1 MCYLPTISGS
11 ANTTASALISDYD
24 CVMHNEIG
32 CCSRKTKRK
41 RLLSCKM
48 EKKEQF
54 IPEFLEIFPSFFR
67 GCYSYPFLPFV
78 VFVMLEHKAKEHLLH
93 LA

>member
-54 IPEFLEIFPSFFR
+54 IPEFLEIFPHFSEGVILILF
-67 GCYSYPFLPFV
+67 Y
-78 VFVMLEHKAKEHLLH
+78 HL
-93 LA
+93 